1 MCLQKMV
8 SKRTIFSSAFL
19 KFSFAL
25 FLFFALTTQ
34 AQNKNE
40 LDTISNGVFAAVEKI
55 FAEQTQVYEEDS
67 LKKVELE
74 GRLQLSEGEEAIRLM
89 GEIDTLG
96 MNDSIAKAQ
105 LAEKL
110 GLLKTT
116 TVALPVAPF
125 SDTMFY
131 LYANLYSIP
140 AKERVATLNKWM
152 KKMYRDPRFT
162 SESLSILDRGNL
174 FHILYNSKETV
185 LTVSQV
191 DALWFSKK
199 GEDLAKDLTAKII
212 AGVEAEKQINLTK
225 DRIEKSVWVLLI
237 VLCLCIVIFLINKV
251 FKYIKGFL
259 SNQRLHFLNGI
270 TIGKFVLFTP
280 DEHEMVAHRLVN
292 FTRLITILVAVYFSL
307 PLLFGIFPVTEKWA
321 ITLFGLVF
329 TPAKSAMNGVINFIP
344 DFFTILVIYYI
355 FKYCLQVAKFF
366 AQQVE
371 EGDVEI
377 DGFHR
382 DWAQPTFDIFRV
394 LMYAFMLILIF
405 PYLPGSSSAAFQGV
419 SVFLGVL
426 LSLGSSNAIA
436 NVIAGLVITYMRPF
450 KVGDRVNIGL
460 ITGDVI
466 EKTLL
471 VTRIR
476 TVKNEEVTVPNAT
489 VLSSNTTNYTAHT
502 KPEDTGL
509 ILHTKVTMGY
519 EMPWKKVH
527 EILIKAA
534 LKTEHVLQEPK
545 PFVLNLSLD
554 DFYISYQINV
564 YTKEP
569 SLQNSIYSDLHQNIQ
584 DACSEAGIEM
594 VSPYYEKSV

>member
-1 MCLQKMV
+1 MPTEKII
-8 SKRTIFSSAFL
+8 SKPCYSSVLL
-19 KFSFAL
+19 KISLAL
-25 FLFFALTTQ
+25 FLFSALSAP
-34 AQNKNE
+34 AQNQNKP
-40 LDTISNGVFAAVEKI
+40 DSTSNGLYAEVEKL
-55 FAEQTQVYEEDS
+55 FAQQVQINEQNS
-67 LKKVELE
+67 LKKVELQ
-74 GRLQLSEGEEAIRLM
+74 GRLQLSDGEEAIRLL
-89 GEIDTLG
+89 GELDTLA
-96 MNDSIAKAQ
+96 MNDSSAKAQ
-105 LAEKL
+105 LVEKL
-110 GLLKTT
+110 QLIKITAA
-116 TVALPVAPF
+116 ALPVAPF
-125 SDTMFY
+125 KDTLFFIN
-131 LYANLYSIP
+131 ANLHLIP

-162 SESLSILDRGNL
+162 AESLSILDRGTL
-174 FHILYNSKETV
+174 FHILYNSRETV
-185 LTVSQV
+185 LTVSEV

-199 GEDLAKDLTAKII
+199 GEDLAKDLVAKII

-237 VLCLCIVIFLINKV
+237 VLCLCIVVFLINKV
-251 FKYIKGFL
+251 FKYIKNFL
-259 SNQRLHFLNGI
+259 SKQKLHVLNGI

-280 DEHEMVAHRLVN
+280 AEHEMVAHKLVN

-307 PLLFGIFPVTEKWA
+307 PLLFSIFPITEKWA
-321 ITLFGLVF
+321 TTLFGLVF
-329 TPAKSAMNGVINFIP
+329 TPAKSAFTGVINFIP

-355 FKYCLQVAKFF
+355 FKYCLQVARFF

-450 KVGDRVNIGL
+450 KVGDRVNIGI

-476 TVKNEEVTVPNAT
+476 TIKNEEVTVPNAT

-502 KPEDTGL
+502 KPQDTGL

-519 EMPWKKVH
+519 DMPWQQVH

-534 LKTEHVLQEPK
+534 LKTPHVLQEPK

-554 DFYISYQINV
+554 DFYVSYQINV

-569 SLQNSIYSDLHQNIQ
+569 SLQNTIYSDLHQNIQ
-584 DACSEAGIEM
+584 DA
-594 VSPYYEKSV
+594 